1 MSENPYAGYPS
12 ERRRDDFGLDEPQ
25 RMSILAVLSLIC
37 AVVCCIPGL
46 GILAFVFGA
55 LALAG
60 ISKSQGRV
68 TGKPLAGIG
77 MALGLIA
84 TVIWMAIA
92 IGVAQGYKWYTTQ
105 VVGGTSQ
112 MMETVSDADIAGLR
126 LHLLEPATTEL
137 TDEDIAAF
145 AAVVRRDFGDFVG
158 APTGWSEMGEGFKAA
173 YGGGGMRG
181 GGGNNQEPA
190 IPVAVHFSSG
200 ATVVHVVIDE
210 DSFGTSK
217 LRVEDLFII
226 LKSGKA
232 LTLRKDGPGTTAA
245 IGMGFDPVHASELNA
260 LEGAPVPAPSTPPA
274 PAETPTPA
282 DDAAPM

>member
-12 ERRRDDFGLDEPQ
+12 ERGRDDFGLEEPQ
-25 RMSILAVLSLIC
+25 RMSVLAVLSLIC

-55 LALAG
+55 FALAG

-92 IGVAQGYKWYTTQ
+92 IGVAQGWRTYTTQ
-105 VVGGTSQ
+105 MVGGTSQ
-112 MMETVSDADIAGLR
+112 MMQTLSDGDIAGAR
-126 LHLLEPATTEL
+126 LHLLEPATAEL

-145 AAVVRRDFGDFVG
+145 AAIVRRDFGAFVG
-158 APTGWSEMGEGFKAA
+158 APTGITEMVDGFSAA
-173 YGGGGMRG
+173 YGRG
-181 GGGNNQEPA
+181 GVRSGGSSQVAA
-190 IPVAVHFSSG
+190 IPIAVDFDNGSS
-200 ATVVHVVIDE
+200 VVHIVIDA
-210 DSFGTSK
+210 DSFNSSK
-217 LRVEDLFII
+217 IRVDDIFVV
-226 LKSGKA
+226 LKNGKA
-232 LTLRKDGPGTTAA
+232 LTLRKDGPASIAA
-245 IGMGFDPVHASELNA
+245 VGMGFDPVHASEV
-260 LEGAPVPAPSTPPA
+260 GATESAPSDA
-274 PAETPTPA
+274 PALPEAPPTPEAPA

>member
-12 ERRRDDFGLDEPQ
+12 ERRRDDFGLEEPQ
-25 RMSILAVLSLIC
+25 RMSVLAVLSLIC
-37 AVVCCIPGL
+37 AVVCCVPGL

-92 IGVAQGYKWYTTQ
+92 IGVAQGWRTYTTQ
-105 VVGGTSQ
+105 MVGGTSQ
-112 MMETVSDADIAGLR
+112 MMQTLSDGDIAGAR
-126 LHLLEPATTEL
+126 LHLLEPATAEL

-145 AAVVRRDFGDFVG
+145 AAIVRREFGGFVG
-158 APTGWSEMGEGFKAA
+158 APTGISEMMEGFASA
-173 YGGGGMRG
+173 YGQGGVRG
-181 GGGNNQEPA
+181 GGGGGQEPA
-190 IPVAVHFSSG
+190 IPIAVNFDNRS
-200 ATVVHVVIDE
+200 TVVHIVIDA
-210 DSFGTSK
+210 DSFSSSK
-217 LRVEDLFII
+217 IRVEDLFIV
-226 LKSGKA
+226 LDNKKA
-232 LTLRKDGPGTTAA
+232 LTLRKDGPATSAA
-245 IGMGFDPVHASELNA
+245 ISMGFDPVHASEFNA
-260 LEGAPVPAPSTPPA
+260 SQGSPAPAPADPPA
-274 PAETPTPA
+274 PAETPAPA